1 VRTELVVI
9 LPPRFDQLPGFGE
22 PEEKMFIKALVAKF
36 AVEALDESV
45 LHRLAGL
52 DVVPGDPLGGPA
64 QHRIAGQ
71 FGSVVRGE
79 VVMAGKE
86 ELLRWLRCKPKPSGG
101 SAAMT
106 KTHSTPG
113 NATLVAVDIAKSHHD
128 LLIEATAPAR
138 RRHFRLA
145 NSLEDFER
153 LADYLRRLDAPAV
166 IGFEAT
172 GNYHRSLAHFLHRQG
187 FALRLIPTLALART
201 PEAMHYADFRIMPR
215 CSRQPSQVMRK
226 QHMMSA

>member
-1 VRTELVVI
+1 
-9 LPPRFDQLPGFGE
+9 
-22 PEEKMFIKALVAKF
+22 
-36 AVEALDESV
+36 
-45 LHRLAGL
+45 
-52 DVVPGDPLGGPA
+52 
-64 QHRIAGQ
+64 
-71 FGSVVRGE
+71 
-79 VVMAGKE
+79 
-86 ELLRWLRCKPKPSGG
+86 
-101 SAAMT
+101 MT

-138 RRHFRLA
+138 RRQFRLA

-172 GNYHRSLAHFLHRQG
+172 GNYHRSLAYFLHRQG

-201 PEAMHYADFRIMPR
+201 REAMHNSWDKNDPKDAQVILHLLKTGLSQIWHDPMVNGTNDAQELSQDPPPGRVGEDPRLGTACAIITFSCTFPRSNVSSARI
-215 CSRQPSQVMRK
+215 
-226 QHMMSA
+226 AATG